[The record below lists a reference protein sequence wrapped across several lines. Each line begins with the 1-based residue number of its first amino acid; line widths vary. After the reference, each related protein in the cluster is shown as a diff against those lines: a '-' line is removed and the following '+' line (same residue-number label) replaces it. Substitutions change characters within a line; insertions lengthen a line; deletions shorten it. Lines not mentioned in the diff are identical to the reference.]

1 MDNTSPHTEPTGHV
15 FNIQKFSIHDGPGIR
30 TTVFLKGCP
39 LRCKWCHNPEGLSRE
54 TEIEFEPTRCIMCM
68 ACAAVCPNTPPKHI
82 FSVDPSPTHIYNRE
96 GCSVCGQCVNACVP
110 GALKFVGKEYTVS
123 DVIKKV
129 LADKIFYETSGGGM
143 TLSGGEPLSQP
154 EFAVSLL
161 RAAKNEGLHTAIE
174 TSGVCKNE
182 DILNAAKYT
191 DLFLFDYKA
200 TGDALH
206 RELTGV
212 SQELIL
218 KNLES
223 ISDSGSNIIL
233 RCPIIPG
240 ANDQSEHFDAIAA
253 LFEKILGIQRIELEA
268 YHPLGTGKAPKLG
281 KTQEFITSAP
291 TRERMEEIRAY
302 IADKTTIP
310 VSIS

>member
-1 MDNTSPHTEPTGHV
+1 MDTKSNGLELWGRV

-54 TEIEFEPTRCIMCM
+54 AEIEFEPTRCIMCT
-68 ACAAVCPNTPPKHI
+68 ACAAVCPHTPPLHS
-82 FSVDPSPTHIYNRE
+82 FSEDAGHVFNRD
-96 GCSVCGQCVNACVP
+96 GCIVCGRCIDACVA

-123 DVIKKV
+123 EVIKKV
-129 LADKIFYETSGGGM
+129 LSDKIFYETSGGGM

-154 EFAVSLL
+154 EFAISLL
-161 RAAKNEGLHTAIE
+161 QAAKSEGLHTAIE
-174 TSGVCKNE
+174 TSGFCRTE
-182 DILNAAKYT
+182 DILEAAEYT

-206 RELTGV
+206 RELIGV
-212 SQELIL
+212 SQEQIL
-218 KNLES
+218 KNLEI
-223 ISDSGSNIIL
+223 ISEHGAKIVL

-240 ANDQSEHFDAIAA
+240 ANDRPEHFDAIAA
-253 LFEKILGIQRIELEA
+253 LAEKLCGINQVELEA

-281 KTQEFITSAP
+281 KTQEFVTTAP

-302 IADKTTIP
+302 IADRTNTPVTI
-310 VSIS
+310 S